1 MKLKRTLLM
10 TILLLIG
17 GNITMKAQQLL
28 LDASFVKM
36 EIKGMACP
44 FCAGGMGKSFEA
56 MENVQKVDMAFD
68 HGLAFLTV
76 NKQNVPTKEE
86 LERIVKKAGFNV
98 GEILYSEEPFEIPV
112 RSKKKKKKKNKGT

>member
-1 MKLKRTLLM
+1 M